1 MFDKDVLAVY
11 EILKDRYD
19 LTLTT
24 STAVDDGFTID
35 CPIIVGKANGLI
47 LWLYSD
53 GDVFVLDVM
62 DEGHTKGT
70 HWHPYDVESAVENI
84 AEFMDGRSDYHL
96 SPFPNSK

>member
-19 LTLTT
+19 LTLAR

-35 CPIIVGKANGLI
+35 CPIIVAKSHGLI

-62 DEGHTKGT
+62 DEGYTKGT
-70 HWHPYDVESAVENI
+70 HWHPDDVESAVEDI
-84 AEFMDGRSDYHL
+84 AEFMDGKSDYHL
-96 SPFPNSK
+96 RRF

>member
-35 CPIIVGKANGLI
+35 CPIIVAKANGLI

-62 DEGHTKGT
+62 DEGQRKGT
-70 HWHPYDVESAVENI
+70 HWHPDDVESAVEDI
-84 AEFMDGRSDYHL
+84 AEFMVGKSDYHL
-96 SPFPNSK
+96 RRF

>member
-11 EILKDRYD
+11 EMLKGRYD
-19 LTLTT
+19 LTLTN
-24 STAVDDGFTID
+24 SAAVDDGFTID
-35 CPIIVGKANGLI
+35 CPIIVAKAHGLT

-70 HWHPYDVESAVENI
+70 HWHPDDVESAVEDI
-84 AEFMDGRSDYHL
+84 AKFMDGKSDYHL
-96 SPFPNSK
+96 TRF

>member
-1 MFDKDVLAVY
+1 MFGQDVLAVN

-19 LTLTT
+19 LTLTR

-35 CPIIVGKANGLI
+35 CPIIVAKAHGLI

-62 DEGHTKGT
+62 DEGRTKGT
-70 HWHPYDVESAVENI
+70 HWHPDDVESAVEDI
-84 AEFMDGRSDYHL
+84 AEFMDGKSDYHL
-96 SPFPNSK
+96 RRF

>member
-1 MFDKDVLAVY
+1 MFDQDVLAVY

-35 CPIIVGKANGLI
+35 CPIIVAKAHGLI

-62 DEGHTKGT
+62 DEGQRKGT
-70 HWHPYDVESAVENI
+70 HWHPDDVESAVEDI
-84 AEFMDGRSDYHL
+84 AEFMVGKSDYHL
-96 SPFPNSK
+96 RRF

>member
-19 LTLTT
+19 LTLTR

-62 DEGHTKGT
+62 DEGQRKGT
-70 HWHPYDVESAVENI
+70 HWHPDDVESAVEDI
-84 AEFMDGRSDYHL
+84 AEFMDGKSDYHL
-96 SPFPNSK
+96 RRF

>member
-1 MFDKDVLAVY
+1 MFDQDVLAVY

-70 HWHPYDVESAVENI
+70 HWHPEDTTEAMALVA
-84 AEFMDGRSDYHL
+84 AFMDGTLHGRESL
-96 SPFPNSK
+96 

>member
-1 MFDKDVLAVY
+1 MIDIFDKDVLAVY

-19 LTLTT
+19 LTLTN

-35 CPIIVGKANGLI
+35 CPIIVAKAHGLI

-62 DEGHTKGT
+62 DEGQRKGT
-70 HWHPYDVESAVENI
+70 HWHPDDVKSAVEDI
-84 AEFMDGRSDYHL
+84 AEFMDGKSDYHL
-96 SPFPNSK
+96 RRF

>member
-35 CPIIVGKANGLI
+35 CPIIVAKAHGLI

-62 DEGHTKGT
+62 DEGQRKGT
-70 HWHPYDVESAVENI
+70 HWHPDDVESAVEDI
-84 AEFMDGRSDYHL
+84 AEFMVGKSDSHL
-96 SPFPNSK
+96 RRF

>member
-19 LTLTT
+19 LTLTN
-24 STAVDDGFTID
+24 SAAVDDGFTID
-35 CPIIVGKANGLI
+35 CPIIVAKAHGLI

-70 HWHPYDVESAVENI
+70 HWHPDDVESAVEDI
-84 AEFMDGRSDYHL
+84 ADFMNGTSDYRL
-96 SPFPNSK
+96 TRFKK

>member
-1 MFDKDVLAVY
+1 MFDKDVLAVF

-24 STAVDDGFTID
+24 SAAVDDGFTID
-35 CPIIVGKANGLI
+35 CPIIVAKAHGLI

-62 DEGHTKGT
+62 DEGRTKGT
-70 HWHPYDVESAVENI
+70 HWHPDDVESAVEDI
-84 AEFMDGRSDYHL
+84 AEFMVGKSDYHL
-96 SPFPNSK
+96 RRF